1 MKPLSVEMVCLMGI
15 QNEIQAVCVVL
26 LVCITYGSSLVK
38 RKMFP
43 ADFSE
48 PLIFHLHFS
57 SNCLTYFTTGL
68 ALMKLW

>member
-1 MKPLSVEMVCLMGI
+1 MVCLLGI
-15 QNEIQAVCVVL
+15 QNEIQAVCGL
-26 LVCITYGSSLVK
+26 ASITYGSSLVK

-57 SNCLTYFTTGL
+57 LNCLIL
-68 ALMKLW
+68 LLVLP